1 MYSDLPER
9 HASILHTYAQGEH
22 FSDGI
27 HNEIQKFQNNE
38 MVGTLISVEELDR
51 LHEVEKI
58 AVKMEGKLEKEE
70 QKQNEMEK
78 QKVKVNLVSIGTQTG
93 EMNTCTSGCQTVS
106 KWFTLDSIGNAATSL
121 GGSSESNAP
130 LSQPIHSETMS
141 TQPVESSV
149 ALRHAQTM
157 PVMKQDPELTGMA
170 RRLPSRCNTK
180 RLNKKSLSSPYND
193 DSDWIKL
200 EKDAKRIEN
209 NYQKSIPGSKKPI
222 KKNKVLLSALE
233 VNKGRPG
240 TTQQRADPAPR
251 QLTNMQPNNNSSA
264 MSGHNSRSPLGS
276 SGFQSGVYT
285 PEEQGEERGAPVPDT
300 VIINADAENEG
311 LVDFLNQYDDLAQQ
325 IQTQSGKVLS
335 SPLLMEKRS
344 RAQSG
349 AVSPV
354 GPRNPASTAKTVEEE
369 SDRDNLV
376 DYLNSY
382 DELATQLIVRLEESE
397 EEMAGDSGS
406 VRDWADSSLGSAQ
419 VGERDLPPIASS
431 NYPEVQAYRE
441 GQGANQRP
449 RSPSVTSVDSLLSID
464 SQGSIGSGSTLVSTG
479 SPTRSRKSTT
489 GSGSP
494 TRRRLK
500 SKAEPTTNKERKDA
514 KENPGLA
521 VVNRARNISSSSKAY
536 REKPFTKTEKQ
547 LTER

>member
-1 MYSDLPER
+1 
-9 HASILHTYAQGEH
+9 
-22 FSDGI
+22 
-27 HNEIQKFQNNE
+27 
-38 MVGTLISVEELDR
+38 
-51 LHEVEKI
+51 
-58 AVKMEGKLEKEE
+58 
-70 QKQNEMEK
+70 
-78 QKVKVNLVSIGTQTG
+78 
-93 EMNTCTSGCQTVS
+93 
-106 KWFTLDSIGNAATSL
+106 
-121 GGSSESNAP
+121 
-130 LSQPIHSETMS
+130 
-141 TQPVESSV
+141 
-149 ALRHAQTM
+149 
-157 PVMKQDPELTGMA
+157 
-170 RRLPSRCNTK
+170 
-180 RLNKKSLSSPYND
+180 
-193 DSDWIKL
+193 
-200 EKDAKRIEN
+200 
-209 NYQKSIPGSKKPI
+209 
-222 KKNKVLLSALE
+222 
-233 VNKGRPG
+233 
-240 TTQQRADPAPR
+240 
-251 QLTNMQPNNNSSA
+251 
-264 MSGHNSRSPLGS
+264 
-276 SGFQSGVYT
+276 
-285 PEEQGEERGAPVPDT
+285 
-300 VIINADAENEG
+300 
-311 LVDFLNQYDDLAQQ
+311 
-325 IQTQSGKVLS
+325 
-335 SPLLMEKRS
+335 MEKRS

-406 VRDWADSSLGSAQ
+406 VRDWADSSFGSAQ

>member
-406 VRDWADSSLGSAQ
+406 VRDWADSSFGSAQ